1 MVNKGKA
8 MTDPYV
14 LRAAPPDLCLAY
26 VNTRYWRGQA
36 APTETLHGVDDLIA
50 FGREQAALPAAL
62 LAAQAK
68 LWEADSFR
76 ARADF
81 DRAIALREAL
91 NRLFG
96 ARVLGAQPLGSDL
109 TLLESLLTASPR
121 RARLLPANGAF
132 AWQVE
137 GAPDLSLLLAP
148 VLWSAADLL
157 AGPIGAQVRRCANP
171 DCLYLFI
178 DTSRA
183 GNRRWCSMSSCG
195 NRAKARRHYHRAKQ
209 SDQS

>member
-1 MVNKGKA
+1 
-8 MTDPYV
+8 MTESDV

-36 APTETLHGVDDLIA
+36 KPTETLHGIDDVIA
-50 FGREQAALPAAL
+50 FARTQAAVPEPL
-62 LAAQAK
+62 LARHAK
-68 LWEADSFR
+68 AWAADTFR

-91 NRLFG
+91 NRLFA
-96 ARVLGAQPLGSDL
+96 ARAQGSQPLGSDL
-109 TLLESLLTASPR
+109 SLLETSLAAAPR
-121 RARLLPANGAF
+121 RTRLRPAPGGVVWEVAG
-132 AWQVE
+132 E
-137 GAPDLSLLLAP
+137 PELSLLLAP

-157 AGPIGAQVRRCANP
+157 AGPIGAQVRRCANE

-195 NRAKARRHYHRAKQ
+195 NRAKARRHYHRAKSADQ
-209 SDQS
+209 SDA